1 MSQDAPA
8 LVARIEELESQ
19 LAFQEEHYQQ
29 LNDIVAR
36 QDREIIE
43 LKREL
48 KALAARMT
56 EMGEAAA
63 GGDPASEVPP
73 HY

>member
-1 MSQDAPA
+1 MSQDLAS
-8 LVARIEELESQ
+8 LEARIAELESQ
-19 LAFQEEHYQQ
+19 LAFQDEHDRQ

-36 QDREIIE
+36 QDREIVQ
-43 LKREL
+43 LKQEI

>member
-36 QDREIIE
+36 QDREILE

-56 EMGEAAA
+56 EMGETSSD
-63 GGDPASEVPP
+63 GDPASEVPP